1 MTERGPLPGS
11 LATNPRLDTW
21 LAFRPDGTVELRI
34 GKVELGQGVLHA
46 LATIAADELDVPLAA
61 IRVVPATT
69 ASGPNEGITAGS
81 RSMEESGE
89 AIRQACA
96 EARALFIEAAARR
109 FEVEPRE
116 IEVRD
121 GRFHAAAASVDYGQL
136 ASSVDLAR
144 EASGTVV
151 AKGAAALRLVGR
163 DAPRADLLAR
173 VFGEPLFV
181 HDLAL
186 PGMAFGRI
194 VRPPSYGARLEALD
208 DAAVRGMPGVLA
220 VVRDGSF
227 LGVVAAREDEAA
239 RAAEALAA
247 AARWRDVGLELPDEA
262 TIAALLPT
270 LPSEDTVAR
279 DDPAPDLTAPG
290 VRVHE
295 AVFTKPYIAHGSIGP
310 SAAVARWGAG
320 AAGGDASEVGPAG
333 ADASDGG
340 ADAPAAG
347 GDARAAGADAISSEP
362 GIAVSPLALE
372 VWSHS
377 QGIHPLRAD
386 LARVL
391 DLPVGSIAIH
401 HVDGAG
407 CYGHNG
413 ADDVALDAAL
423 LARAVAPRPVKVVW
437 TRADELAWEPFGS
450 AMVVRVRAALSPSG
464 ELLRWEHDLWS
475 DTHSTRPGRGPGTSL
490 LAARHLAPPLPLA
503 PQNDTPLPAG
513 GSHRNALPYYRV
525 PSQRVVRHLVEGPLR
540 TSALRALGGY
550 ANVFAIE
557 STMDDLAASAGVD
570 PVAFRLRHLDDP
582 RARAVIEAAVA
593 ASGWRPGAP
602 GPDGTG
608 RGIGFAR
615 YKNVAMYCAV
625 VAEVTVEPD
634 LRVTRAWA
642 AVDVGRVVSPDG
654 VRNQVEGGV
663 IQATSWTVKER
674 VRFDRAGVTSRS
686 WETYPI
692 LGFAEAPAVEV
703 VLLDRPDQP
712 SKGAGEGAQG
722 PTAAA
727 IANALFDALGVRVRD
742 LPLTREQ
749 IVRAMG

>member
-1 MTERGPLPGS
+1 MTAPATADRPTLPGS

-21 LAFRPDGTVELRI
+21 LSFAPDGTVTVRV
-34 GKVELGQGVLHA
+34 GKVELGQGVHDA
-46 LATIAADELDVPLAA
+46 LARIAADELDVPLASVRIA
-61 IRVVPATT
+61 PATT
-69 ASGPNEGITAGS
+69 VAGPNEGITAGS

-89 AIRQACA
+89 AIRHACA
-96 EARALFIEAAARR
+96 EARALFVAAAARR
-109 FEVEPRE
+109 LEVEPE
-116 IEVRD
+116 AIEVHE
-121 GRFHAAAASVDYGQL
+121 GRFRVRGRGPAASVGSGVGSDAGATVDYGQL
-136 ASSVDLAR
+136 AGSVDLAR
-144 EASGTVV
+144 EAT
-151 AKGAAALRLVGR
+151 AAATPKPADALAIVGR
-163 DAPRADLLAR
+163 DGAGPRADVAAR

-181 HDLAL
+181 HDLVL
-186 PGMAFGRI
+186 PAMAFGRV
-194 VRPPSYGARLEALD
+194 VRPPSYGAKLEAVD
-208 DAAVRGMPGVLA
+208 DAPVRAMPGVLA
-220 VVRDGSF
+220 IVRDGSF
-227 LGVVAAREDEAA
+227 LGVVAGREDEAA

-247 AARWRDVGLELPDEA
+247 AARWRDDGPALPDEA
-262 TIAALLPT
+262 TIPALLPT

-279 DDPAPDLTAPG
+279 DDPAPDLAAPG
-290 VRVHE
+290 VVVHE
-295 AVFTKPYIAHGSIGP
+295 ATFSKPYIAHGSIGP
-310 SAAVARWGAG
+310 SAAVARWSGG
-320 AAGGDASEVGPAG
+320 AA
-333 ADASDGG
+333 AD
-340 ADAPAAG
+340 
-347 GDARAAGADAISSEP
+347 
-362 GIAVSPLALE
+362 ALE
-372 VWSHS
+372 VWCHS
-377 QGIHPLRAD
+377 QGIHPLRGD

-391 DLPVGSIAIH
+391 DLPPASIAVH

-423 LARAVAPRPVKVVW
+423 LARAVAPRPVKVAW
-437 TRADELAWEPFGS
+437 TRADELAWEPYGS
-450 AMVVRVRAALSPSG
+450 AMVVRVRAALAPDG
-464 ELLRWEHDLWS
+464 ALLRWEHDLWS

-490 LAARHLAPPLPLA
+490 LAARHLAEPWPLA

-540 TSALRALGGY
+540 ASALRALGGY

-557 STMDDLAASAGVD
+557 STMDELAALAGLD

-582 RARAVIEAAVA
+582 RAKAVIEAAVS
-593 ASGWRPGAP
+593 ASGWRPGEP
-602 GPDGTG
+602 SPDGTG

-615 YKNVAMYCAV
+615 YKNVGMYCAV

-634 LRVTRAWA
+634 LRVVRAWA

-692 LGFAEAPAVEV
+692 LGFAEAPSVEV

-727 IANALFDALGVRVRD
+727 IGNALFGALGVRVRD

-749 IVRAMG
+749 IVRAMS